1 MAFIDNASKEK
12 IFTRIKNT
20 IDAEKYRIRRDM
32 RENLK
37 KRADDKNVSCNDT
50 SYKVLYELAEQEIE
64 FLMADV
70 EWYKTLLK
78 KEKSKKWYKK
88 LWESIKNEFSKKRI
102 PPCKL

>member
-1 MAFIDNASKEK
+1 MSFIDNASKEK
-12 IFTRIKNT
+12 IFTKIKNT

-37 KRADDKNVSCNDT
+37 KRADDKNVSCNAA

-70 EWYKTLLK
+70 EWYKTLLE
-78 KEKSKKWYKK
+78 KEKSKKWYEK
-88 LWESIKNEFSKKRI
+88 LWESMKNE
-102 PPCKL
+102 